1 MENADVKHDGL
12 AEMPG
17 DLRVKSAADA
27 GSQQKLSSLWTRR
40 WRIMIVTAV
49 CGIVFATL
57 GALITP
63 KYEAS
68 VTVLPLSSGSTVG
81 MNGLSSVSSL
91 LGGLGSEIGLS
102 QLGGSF
108 KEEAVATLK
117 SNRIAA
123 QYIKMHKLLPILF
136 RKQWNAS
143 AGKWRSM
150 DSEKL
155 PTIWKAVRLFRLKIR
170 TVEKD
175 RQSGLVT
182 LTIKWS
188 NPKRAADWANGLVKL
203 TNQYLRARAIKR
215 AENHIAFLNA
225 QISKTNQLDLR
236 RDIYTLME
244 SELNQEMLAR
254 GRTDYALRVVDPAM
268 VPEKPVTPSIL
279 KMTVI
284 GLFLGVLLS
293 GIWAIWRQ

>member
-1 MENADVKHDGL
+1 MENADAKHDDL
-12 AEMPG
+12 PERPG
-17 DLRVKSAADA
+17 GSRVKTAVDA
-27 GSQQKLSSLWTRR
+27 GSRQELSLLWTRR
-40 WRIMIVTAV
+40 WRIMIITAV
-49 CGIVFATL
+49 CGIMFAAV

-63 KYEAS
+63 EYEAS
-68 VTVLPLSSGSTVG
+68 VTVLPLSSGNAVG
-81 MNGLSSVSSL
+81 MSGLSSASSL
-91 LGGLGSEIGLS
+91 LGGLGSAIGLS

-117 SNRIAA
+117 SNMIAA
-123 QYIKMHKLLPILF
+123 QYIKIHKLLPILF
-136 RKQWNAS
+136 SKQWNAS

-155 PTIWKAVRLFRLKIR
+155 PTMWKAVRLFRRKIR

-188 NPKRAADWANGLVKL
+188 NPKRAADWANGLVAL
-203 TNQYLRARAIKR
+203 TNEYLRARAIKR

-225 QISKTNQLDLR
+225 QISETNQVDLR

-244 SELNQEMLAR
+244 SELKQEMLAR

-268 VPEKPVTPSIL
+268 VPERPVTPSIL

-284 GLFLGVLLS
+284 GLFLGLLLS